1 MNAPVLRGLRRHVAP
16 FASSSPATRTTR
28 TARTAFFPLPH
39 QRSYSSLPTIA
50 QSSFWKQLVPKPL
63 RRNKDGSLPVAKAVT
78 NARAAKEW
86 NPATFYIFIFLFIGS
101 MSIQMIALKKDFE
114 TFMRQSDVKIGLLR
128 EVVERVQRGEEV
140 DVERVLGT
148 GDPAKEAE
156 WDSVLKELESD
167 EVTKNFRRQ
176 EKKAAE
182 AAAKPSPPASSS
194 TPAANPPTNEP
205 ATSTGSPSTKIASI
219 SSFY

>member
-1 MNAPVLRGLRRHVAP
+1 MNTPALRGLRAAAVRRNVALYAP
-16 FASSSPATRTTR
+16 IPA
-28 TARTAFFPLPH
+28 ARTAFFALH
-39 QRSYSSLPTIA
+39 QRSYSSLPTIT
-50 QSSFWKQLVPKPL
+50 QSSFWKQLIPKPL
-63 RRNKDGSLPVAKAVT
+63 RRNKDGSLPVANAVH

-128 EVVERVQRGEEV
+128 EVIERVQRGEKV

-182 AAAKPSPPASSS
+182 AAAAKTAAPVSSPA
-194 TPAANPPTNEP
+194 PAAPQTNGQ
-205 ATSTGSPSTKIASI
+205 ATSTGAPSTKIASA